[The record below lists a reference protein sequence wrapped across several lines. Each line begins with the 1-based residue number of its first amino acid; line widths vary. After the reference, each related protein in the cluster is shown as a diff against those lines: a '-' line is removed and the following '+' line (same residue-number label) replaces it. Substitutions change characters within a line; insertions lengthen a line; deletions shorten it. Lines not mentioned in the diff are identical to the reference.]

1 MNSTWSDLIDNL
13 RTSLHHDLK
22 LPQIMKRS
30 PTAMNN
36 IEFLSIDDLND
47 EELRELHSGIV
58 SSNSLNH
65 EYFLTAEQMIS
76 EIDLFQDITPDSGY
90 DDDLQTSDL
99 KTQSICSLNKFI
111 EELNRSIKDFSS
123 ILVQELDCRDEL
135 DYEKE
140 TKNTFI
146 SLLFSI
152 QV

>member
-58 SSNSLNH
+58 SSNSFNH
-65 EYFLTAEQMIS
+65 ESFLTTEQVIS
-76 EIDLFQDITPDSGY
+76 EIDLFQDMTPDSGY

-99 KTQSICSLNKFI
+99 KTQSICTRIRLSG
-111 EELNRSIKDFSS
+111 
-123 ILVQELDCRDEL
+123 
-135 DYEKE
+135 
-140 TKNTFI
+140 
-146 SLLFSI
+146 
-152 QV
+152 